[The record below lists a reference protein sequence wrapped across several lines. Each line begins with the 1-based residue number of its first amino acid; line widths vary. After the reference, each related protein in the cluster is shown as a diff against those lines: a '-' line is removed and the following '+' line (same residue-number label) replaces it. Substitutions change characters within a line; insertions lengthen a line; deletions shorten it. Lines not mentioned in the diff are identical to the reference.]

1 MKISTI
7 TLASL
12 AAVGILFSSCKTV
25 YAPNALNVPLFQ
37 EKGEV
42 KATLATNNLQVAAA
56 VSEHI
61 GIMAN
66 GFVNNHANSD
76 RSFKN
81 EGKGFEFGLG
91 YFDHTEER
99 VTYETYA
106 GMGWYNVR
114 IRESDNTKMFDANAT
129 KYFVQPAIGWVSPFF
144 EVAVSPRVSVIKYAK
159 PDITGYTLAEQKED
173 YYDIVDQKA
182 HVFVEP
188 TVILRSGY
196 RFVKVQ
202 VQFGRSVK
210 LSTNDIHHERS
221 IGSLGVTFDI
231 AKWYRE

>member
-1 MKISTI
+1 MKISPI
-7 TLASL
+7 TLVML
-12 AAVGILFSSCKTV
+12 GAVSTLFYSCKTV

-42 KATLATNNLQVAAA
+42 KATLATNNLQIAAA

-81 EGKGFEFGLG
+81 EGKGIEFGLG

-99 VTYETYA
+99 LTYETYA

-114 IRESDNTKMFDANAT
+114 IRESDNAKMFEANAT

-144 EVAVSPRVSVIKYAK
+144 EVAVSPRFSIIKYAK
-159 PDITGYTLAEQKED
+159 PTITGYTPAEQTED
-173 YYDIVDQKA
+173 YYDIVNQKA

-188 TVILRSGY
+188 TLILRSGY

-202 VQFGRSVK
+202 AQFGRSAK
-210 LSTNDIHHERS
+210 LSRNDIHYDRN
-221 IGSLGVTFDI
+221 IGSVGVIFDI

>member
-1 MKISTI
+1 MKISPI
-7 TLASL
+7 TLVML
-12 AAVGILFSSCKTV
+12 GAVSALFYSCKTV

-66 GFVNNHANSD
+66 GFVNNYTNHD
-76 RSFKN
+76 KSFKN
-81 EGKGFEFGLG
+81 DGKGIEFGLG
-91 YFDHTEER
+91 YFDHTEDR
-99 VTYETYA
+99 LTYETYA

-114 IRESDNTKMFDANAT
+114 IRESDNAKMFDANAV

-144 EVAVSPRVSVIKYAK
+144 EVAISPRFSIVKYAK
-159 PDITGYTLAEQKED
+159 PEIIGYTPAEQAAD
-173 YYDIVDQKA
+173 YYDIVDKKA

-202 VQFGRSVK
+202 AQFGRSVRV
-210 LSTNDIHHERS
+210 SSNDIHQDRS
-221 IGSLGVTFDI
+221 IANIGVIFDI